1 MTYRIK
7 IQPSAKRQLKKI
19 PQRVQS
25 LISGLIDSLGENP
38 RPRGCKKFKGI
49 RNIYRVKCGDYRVI
63 YTIKDD
69 VLVVTVIRVGYRSV
83 SYQNLGRL

>member
-25 LISGLIDSLGENP
+25 LIGELIDSLGEKP
-38 RPRGCKKFKGI
+38 RPRGCKKLKGI
-49 RNIYRVKCGDYRVI
+49 RNLYRVKCGDYRVI
-63 YTIKDD
+63 YTIEDD
-69 VLVVTVIRVGYRSV
+69 VLLVTVIRVGYRSV
-83 SYQNLGRL
+83 SYQKLGRL

>member
-25 LISGLIDSLGENP
+25 LIGELIDSLGENP
-38 RPRGCKKFKGI
+38 RPRGCKKLKGI
-49 RNIYRVKCGDYRVI
+49 SNFYRVKCGDYRVI
-63 YTIKDD
+63 YTIEDD
-69 VLVVTVIRVGYRSV
+69 VLLVTIIRVGYRSV